1 MEGRQSITQQG
12 SEIIGVSHVWEA
24 REHPDP
30 RGNQLALIARAQLW
44 HDRYSWYFL
53 DYMSVYQ
60 FYGTSVHQNRSFQY
74 TMMHMH
80 FFYTHECTWTY
91 RIEDLT
97 PFEEA
102 DRQMQVQV
110 FFTETGSPED
120 GKVEARPF
128 ADLKENS
135 TPYSRRGWCE
145 AESQWSSMRSNS
157 RQTVSLSFVS
167 PETWTRAPMA
177 PAVFQAKV
185 WNSELLFTRQG
196 SAEAVKE
203 LQERVFMEKAVE
215 NMMLQMSVLPPR
227 ELPILAGA
235 LPLYKNLKVLRI
247 SNSQV
252 DCRGAEAL
260 STVLTMSELHFNKLR
275 ISGDAVCKLALGL
288 KGNSA
293 VLKVALTE
301 CLVDEEG
308 AAGLADALECKET
321 RLESL
326 DLSRKVIGCAGA
338 KHLSDALIH
347 NSFLPKLDLSF
358 NSIADEGAASFVSLF
373 EPVAL
378 QELCLN
384 HNCFGSKALAIMQ
397 TERNKSLRRHG
408 QVGVSNNHAFAFLRR
423 VECHEYGQ
431 KGFPNFRF
439 PQVHL
444 NIRCAGGPSM
454 WILEEYLFL
463 ALLTAC

>member
-1 MEGRQSITQQG
+1 VEGRQSITQQS

-60 FYGTSVHQNRSFQY
+60 FYGTSVHQNRSFHY

-102 DRQMQVQV
+102 DRQTQVQV
-110 FFTETGSPED
+110 FFTETGIPED

-185 WNSELLFTRQG
+185 WNSELLFTHQG

-252 DCRGAEAL
+252 DCQGAEAL
-260 STVLTMSELHFNKLR
+260 STVLTMSELHFKLR

-301 CLVDEEG
+301 
-308 AAGLADALECKET
+308 
-321 RLESL
+321 
-326 DLSRKVIGCAGA
+326 
-338 KHLSDALIH
+338 
-347 NSFLPKLDLSF
+347 
-358 NSIADEGAASFVSLF
+358 
-373 EPVAL
+373 
-378 QELCLN
+378 
-384 HNCFGSKALAIMQ
+384 
-397 TERNKSLRRHG
+397 
-408 QVGVSNNHAFAFLRR
+408 
-423 VECHEYGQ
+423 
-431 KGFPNFRF
+431 
-439 PQVHL
+439 
-444 NIRCAGGPSM
+444 
-454 WILEEYLFL
+454 
-463 ALLTAC
+463 